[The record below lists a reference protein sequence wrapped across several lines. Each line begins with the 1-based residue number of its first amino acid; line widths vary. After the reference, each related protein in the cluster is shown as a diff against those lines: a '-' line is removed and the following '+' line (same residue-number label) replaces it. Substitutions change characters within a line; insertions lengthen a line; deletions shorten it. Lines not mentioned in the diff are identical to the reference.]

1 MRERATGWVI
11 HRAFSMQANIQPY
24 RMLPVSCSGEF
35 VAFQKRRDECP
46 IRRKES
52 ASEVLTRGGRDS
64 KAYAHRSKI
73 ANARNFKK

>member
-1 MRERATGWVI
+1 MCERATGWVI

-46 IRRKES
+46 IRGKES
-52 ASEVLTRGGRDS
+52 ASEGLTRGERDS
-64 KAYAHRSKI
+64 KTHAHLSKI
-73 ANARNFKK
+73 ADARNFKK